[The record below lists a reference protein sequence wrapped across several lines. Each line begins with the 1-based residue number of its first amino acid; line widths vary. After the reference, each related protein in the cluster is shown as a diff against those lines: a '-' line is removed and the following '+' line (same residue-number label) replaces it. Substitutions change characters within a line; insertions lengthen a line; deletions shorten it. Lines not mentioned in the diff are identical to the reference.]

1 MRMSNDKIEKGKHI
15 LRMKIASGKHL
26 ENPDWNLMKIP
37 LEALHSAALQQIG
50 EQEAY
55 IEELE
60 SKLKALS
67 PTVNLTKAENKRI
80 AEETR
85 REAVIANIFRR
96 MRKYEKKY
104 EKLEKKY
111 RNLSMEYYYS
121 LTMVSKLKEALAENQ
136 DIETTK

>member
-1 MRMSNDKIEKGKHI
+1 MSNDKIEKGKHI
-15 LRMKIASGKHL
+15 LRMKIASGKHH

-85 REAVIANIFRR
+85 REVVIANIFRR

>member
-1 MRMSNDKIEKGKHI
+1 MSNDKIEKGKHI

-26 ENPDWNLMKIP
+26 ENPDWDLMKIP

-96 MRKYEKKY
+96 MRKFEKKF

-121 LTMVSKLKEALAENQ
+121 LTMVSKLKEALAEYQ

>member
-1 MRMSNDKIEKGKHI
+1 MNKDKIEKGRHI

-26 ENPDWNLMKIP
+26 ENPDWDLMKIP

-60 SKLKALS
+60 AKLKALS
-67 PTVNLTKAENKRI
+67 PNANLTKAENKRI

-85 REAVIANIFRR
+85 REEVIATIFRR
-96 MRKYEKKY
+96 MKKY
-104 EKLEKKY
+104 ENKYESMKKKY
-111 RNLSMEYYYS
+111 KNLSVEYYYS
-121 LTMVSKLKEALAENQ
+121 LTMISKLKEELKEYKEVNQ
-136 DIETTK
+136 

>member
-1 MRMSNDKIEKGKHI
+1 MNKDKIEKGRHI

-26 ENPDWNLMKIP
+26 ENPDWDLMKIP

-60 SKLKALS
+60 AKLKALS
-67 PTVNLTKAENKRI
+67 PNVNLTKAENKRI

-85 REAVIANIFRR
+85 REEVIANIFRR
-96 MRKYEKKY
+96 MRKYENKYESLKKKY
-104 EKLEKKY
+104 K
-111 RNLSMEYYYS
+111 NLSVEYYYS
-121 LTMVSKLKEALAENQ
+121 LTMISKLKEELKEYKEVNQ
-136 DIETTK
+136 

>member
-1 MRMSNDKIEKGKHI
+1 MSNDKIEKGKHI

-26 ENPDWNLMKIP
+26 ENPDWDLMKIP

-80 AEETR
+80 AEQTR
-85 REAVIANIFRR
+85 REEVIANIFRR

-136 DIETTK
+136 DIKTTK

>member
-1 MRMSNDKIEKGKHI
+1 MNKDKIEKGRHI

-26 ENPDWNLMKIP
+26 ENPDWDLMKIP

-60 SKLKALS
+60 AKLKAMS
-67 PTVNLTKAENKRI
+67 PNVNLTKAENKRI

-85 REAVIANIFRR
+85 REEVIANIFRR
-96 MRKYEKKY
+96 MKKY
-104 EKLEKKY
+104 ENKYESMKKKY
-111 RNLSMEYYYS
+111 KNLSVEYYYS
-121 LTMVSKLKEALAENQ
+121 LTMISKLKEELKEYKEVNQ
-136 DIETTK
+136 

>member
-1 MRMSNDKIEKGKHI
+1 MSKDKIEKGRHI
-15 LRMKIASGKHL
+15 LRMKMTSGKHL

-60 SKLKALS
+60 AKLKALS
-67 PTVNLTKAENKRI
+67 PNANLTKAENKRI

-85 REAVIANIFRR
+85 REDVIANIFRR
-96 MRKYEKKY
+96 MKKY
-104 EKLEKKY
+104 ENKYESMKKKY
-111 RNLSMEYYYS
+111 KNLSVEYYYS
-121 LTMVSKLKEALAENQ
+121 LTMISKLKEELKEYQEVNQ
-136 DIETTK
+136 

>member
-1 MRMSNDKIEKGKHI
+1 MNKDKIEKGRHI

-26 ENPDWNLMKIP
+26 ENPEWDLMKIP

-60 SKLKALS
+60 AKLKALS
-67 PTVNLTKAENKRI
+67 PNVNLTKAENKRI

-85 REAVIANIFRR
+85 REEVIATIFRR
-96 MRKYEKKY
+96 MKKY
-104 EKLEKKY
+104 ENKYESMKKKY
-111 RNLSMEYYYS
+111 KNLSVEYYYS
-121 LTMVSKLKEALAENQ
+121 LTMISKLKEELKEYKEVNQ
-136 DIETTK
+136 

>member
-1 MRMSNDKIEKGKHI
+1 
-15 LRMKIASGKHL
+15 MKIASGKHL

-104 EKLEKKY
+104 EKYCALYEA
-111 RNLSMEYYYS
+111 M
-121 LTMVSKLKEALAENQ
+121 LK
-136 DIETTK
+136 ITRM

>member
-1 MRMSNDKIEKGKHI
+1 MNKDKIEKGRHI

-26 ENPDWNLMKIP
+26 ENPDWDLMKIP

-60 SKLKALS
+60 TKLKTLS
-67 PTVNLTKAENKRI
+67 PNVNLTKAENKRI

-85 REAVIANIFRR
+85 REEVIATIFRR
-96 MRKYEKKY
+96 MKKY
-104 EKLEKKY
+104 ENKYESMKKKY
-111 RNLSMEYYYS
+111 KNLSVEYYYS
-121 LTMVSKLKEALAENQ
+121 LTMISKLKEELKEYKEVNQ
-136 DIETTK
+136 

>member
-1 MRMSNDKIEKGKHI
+1 MNKDKIEKGRHI
-15 LRMKIASGKHL
+15 LRMKMTLGKHL

-60 SKLKALS
+60 TKLKTLS
-67 PTVNLTKAENKRI
+67 PNVNLTKAENKRI

-85 REAVIANIFRR
+85 REDVIANIFRR
-96 MRKYEKKY
+96 MKKY
-104 EKLEKKY
+104 ENKYESMKKKY
-111 RNLSMEYYYS
+111 KNLSVEYYYS
-121 LTMVSKLKEALAENQ
+121 LTMISKLKEELKENKEVNQ
-136 DIETTK
+136 

>member
-1 MRMSNDKIEKGKHI
+1 MNKIEKGRHI
-15 LRMKIASGKHL
+15 LRMKMTSGKHL

-60 SKLKALS
+60 AKLKALS
-67 PTVNLTKAENKRI
+67 PNVNLTKAENKRI

-85 REAVIANIFRR
+85 REEVIANIFRR
-96 MRKYEKKY
+96 MRKYENKYESLKKKY
-104 EKLEKKY
+104 K
-111 RNLSMEYYYS
+111 NLSVEYYYS
-121 LTMVSKLKEALAENQ
+121 LTMISKLKEELKEYQEVNQ
-136 DIETTK
+136 

>member
-1 MRMSNDKIEKGKHI
+1 MSNDKIEKGKHI

-85 REAVIANIFRR
+85 REAVVANIFRR

-111 RNLSMEYYYS
+111 SNLSMEYYYS
-121 LTMVSKLKEALAENQ
+121 LTMVSKLKEAFAENQ

>member
-1 MRMSNDKIEKGKHI
+1 MNKDKIEKGRHI

-26 ENPDWNLMKIP
+26 ENPDWDLMKIP

-60 SKLKALS
+60 AKLKAMS
-67 PTVNLTKAENKRI
+67 PTINLTKAENKRI

-85 REAVIANIFRR
+85 REEVIANIFRR
-96 MRKYEKKY
+96 MKKY
-104 EKLEKKY
+104 ENKYESMKKKY
-111 RNLSMEYYYS
+111 KNLSVEYYYS
-121 LTMVSKLKEALAENQ
+121 LTMISKLKEELKEYKEVNQ
-136 DIETTK
+136 

>member
-1 MRMSNDKIEKGKHI
+1 MSKDKIEKGRHI
-15 LRMKIASGKHL
+15 LRMKMTSGKHL

-60 SKLKALS
+60 AKLKALS
-67 PTVNLTKAENKRI
+67 PNVNLTKAENKRI

-85 REAVIANIFRR
+85 REDVIANIFRR
-96 MRKYEKKY
+96 MKKY
-104 EKLEKKY
+104 ENKYESMKKKY
-111 RNLSMEYYYS
+111 KNLSVEYYYS
-121 LTMVSKLKEALAENQ
+121 LTMISKLKEELKEYQEVNQ
-136 DIETTK
+136 

>member
-1 MRMSNDKIEKGKHI
+1 MSKDKIEKGRHI
-15 LRMKIASGKHL
+15 LRMKMTSGKHL
-26 ENPDWNLMKIP
+26 ENPDWDLMKIP

-60 SKLKALS
+60 AKLKALS

-85 REAVIANIFRR
+85 REEVIATIFRR
-96 MRKYEKKY
+96 MKKY
-104 EKLEKKY
+104 ENKYESMKKKY
-111 RNLSMEYYYS
+111 KNLSVEYYYS
-121 LTMVSKLKEALAENQ
+121 LTMISELKEELKEYKEVNQ
-136 DIETTK
+136 

>member
-1 MRMSNDKIEKGKHI
+1 MSNDKIEKGKHI

-111 RNLSMEYYYS
+111 SNLSMEYYYS
-121 LTMVSKLKEALAENQ
+121 LTMVSKLKEAFAENQ

>member
-1 MRMSNDKIEKGKHI
+1 MSNDKIEKGKHI

-26 ENPDWNLMKIP
+26 ENPDWKLMKIP

-136 DIETTK
+136 DIETIK